1 MLAAFGTARKRGES
15 RPRRRLSAIRGLERA
30 AAPRPTQASWST
42 VGLAVTEWLLY
53 GLAVALALY
62 ALIVLALVVGG
73 RREDARALAGFVPD
87 CVVLFTRLLRDDR
100 LARRHKVLVAGLIPY
115 LALPIDLIPDFVP
128 VAGQLDDAVL
138 VAFVLRRVVQANPS
152 LVQEHWPGPSSSLA
166 LLLRLVE
173 DSDRVAAP

>member
-1 MLAAFGTARKRGES
+1 M
-15 RPRRRLSAIRGLERA
+15 
-30 AAPRPTQASWST
+30 
-42 VGLAVTEWLLY
+42 TEWLLY

-73 RREDARALAGFVPD
+73 RREDARALGGFVPD